1 MLIGLLLNSTNC
13 KTPRITALTV
23 KLHVKLHVT
32 SVVTTNNIQTLCC
45 TLLAFLGSLLGK
57 MPSHKK
63 SCVPFCWGLKEK
75 KKSYYN
81 KFKFTFLINN
91 KISVTNSWVKN
102 DREVLNIVDGHRMT
116 LNRQSGAIAK
126 ETTTIQYEDNYFQQT
141 LRSISITVEGLRKIY
156 LEYWV
161 QFWLCMFI
169 KEKYEEC
176 KSYPVSED

>member
-1 MLIGLLLNSTNC
+1 MLYVISFSWISVGKNAKPQKVLCALLLRA
-13 KTPRITALTV
+13 K
-23 KLHVKLHVT
+23 
-32 SVVTTNNIQTLCC
+32 
-45 TLLAFLGSLLGK
+45 GK
-57 MPSHKK
+57 
-63 SCVPFCWGLKEK
+63 K

-141 LRSISITVEGLRKIY
+141 PRSISITVEGLRKIY